1 MCYCYKDIREKVGSE
16 RLHLFVNSRQIF
28 RENIMDKRKTDID
41 IVNEILE
48 ACILAYPVSSFV
60 ISLYKQYQQRGSLS
74 KKQLQGLHAKASA
87 INDLSPGKLATLEAL
102 IRKMPTRYKSE
113 TPAPTPLYE
122 KETSAGQIINT
133 ILEKYPQH
141 KRVLFLKS
149 KYENN
154 EVLTAADLSDLKR
167 FQQLL
172 K

>member
-1 MCYCYKDIREKVGSE
+1 MMEK
-16 RLHLFVNSRQIF
+16 
-28 RENIMDKRKTDID
+28 KKADID

-74 KKQLQGLHAKASA
+74 KKQLQGLHGKASA
-87 INDLSPGKLATLEAL
+87 IEDLSPGKLATLEAL

-113 TPAPTPLYE
+113 APAPTPLYE
-122 KETSAGQIINT
+122 KEVSAGQMISA
-133 ILEKYPQH
+133 ILQKYPQH

-149 KYENN
+149 KYDNN
-154 EVLTAADLSDLKR
+154 EVLTATDLADLKR